1 MAIIEGLVEIAR
13 KLDIRLIAEGIE
25 TEEQARTLQAAG
37 CVLGQGYLFSRAVD
51 RQATTGLLID
61 RAQHYSRTPVLRPAR
76 LREVAR
82 L

>member
-51 RQATTGLLID
+51 RHATTRLLID
-61 RAQHYSRTPVLRPAR
+61 RAQRRSRTPVLPQAR